1 MQNLKSEFMFDV
13 RRPAFSNHRI
23 STDSIRSI
31 DRGTNH
37 KLPKYSTMKTATA
50 SLAILAASL
59 GAVGAFAPPPSCH
72 GRLQALHSYLDDLE
86 GPAASQYAPPASVGA
101 DPTATSRGDKF
112 QYSPC
117 TPIGDNTRVGQ
128 YGRLSGLAP
137 GRE

>member
-1 MQNLKSEFMFDV
+1 
-13 RRPAFSNHRI
+13 
-23 STDSIRSI
+23 
-31 DRGTNH
+31 
-37 KLPKYSTMKTATA
+37 MKIATA
-50 SLAILAASL
+50 SLTILAASL
-59 GAVGAFAPPPSCH
+59 GAVGAFAPAPSCH
-72 GRLQALHSYLDDLE
+72 DRLQALHSYLDNLE
-86 GPAASQYAPPASVGA
+86 GPAATQYAPPAPVGA